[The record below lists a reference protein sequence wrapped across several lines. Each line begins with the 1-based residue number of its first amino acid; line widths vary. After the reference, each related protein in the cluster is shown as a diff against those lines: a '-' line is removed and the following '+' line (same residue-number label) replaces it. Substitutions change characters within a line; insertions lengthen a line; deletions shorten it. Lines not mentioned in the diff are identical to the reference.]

1 MPNNWIF
8 KTIVFI
14 GNEVEDV
21 DIYADIADY
30 NNGEHLKF
38 YNKYDGRQVL
48 VASFPYGKIAIVSI
62 VDPAAESA
70 DSTSGKKIEHNV
82 SDI

>member
-8 KTIVFI
+8 KTIVFT
-14 GNEVEDV
+14 GTDVLDV
-21 DIYADIADY
+21 DIHADVANYDD
-30 NNGEHLKF
+30 GQHLKF
-38 YNKYDGRQVL
+38 YNKYEGRQVL

-62 VDPAAESA
+62 LDPVDERSN
-70 DSTSGKKIEHNV
+70 GKEIV